1 MNPKELIS
9 RRTFLL
15 RAAAPVAGATVLGV
29 TGCGVASDA
38 EPRRA
43 YKPSYLNAG
52 EWAFVSAAVDRLIP
66 ADEAG
71 PGGAD
76 AGIPEFIDRQLEM
89 PYGHG
94 AYAYMVGPFQSD
106 LPPTLGYQLPYTPR
120 ELYRRGIAAAN
131 KACRAMHGL
140 AFEKL
145 STAQQDAFLSLL
157 EGGRIEG
164 NDPPLATFFVQL
176 LENTREGFFAD
187 PIYGGNRG
195 MAAWKLIGFPGARAD
210 FTDWIDQPGRPY
222 PYGPVAID
230 GERT

>member
-1 MNPKELIS
+1 MQPKELTS
-9 RRTFLL
+9 RRAFLL
-15 RAAAPVAGATVLGV
+15 RAAVPVAGATILGV
-29 TGCGVASDA
+29 THGVASA
-38 EPRRA
+38 PKAGRT
-43 YKPSYLNAG
+43 YKPSYFNAE

-94 AYAYMVGPFQSD
+94 AYAYMLGPFQPD

-120 ELYRRGIAAAN
+120 DLYRRGIAGAN
-131 KACRAMHGL
+131 KACRAMHGV

-145 STAQQDAFLSLL
+145 PKAQQDAFLSLL
-157 EGGRIEG
+157 EGTHRGTR
-164 NDPPLATFFVQL
+164 PAARRL
-176 LENTREGFFAD
+176 LRSVAGEHPRGFFAD

-195 MAAWKLIGFPGARAD
+195 MGARS
-210 FTDWIDQPGRPY
+210 
-222 PYGPVAID
+222 
-230 GERT
+230 

>member
-1 MNPKELIS
+1 MKSKELIS

-15 RAAAPVAGATVLGV
+15 RTAAPAAGATVLAV
-29 TGCGVASDA
+29 TGHGAASAA
-38 EPRRA
+38 ESRRV
-43 YKPSYLNAG
+43 YKPSYFNAE

-66 ADEAG
+66 ADETG

-76 AGIPEFIDRQLEM
+76 AGIPEFVDRQLEM

-94 AYAYMVGPFQSD
+94 AYAYMVGPFQTN
-106 LPPTLGYQLPYTPR
+106 LPSTLGYQLPYAPR
-120 ELYRRGIAAAN
+120 DLYRRGIAAAN
-131 KACRAMHGL
+131 KACRAMHGV

-145 STAQQDAFLSLL
+145 SSAEQDAFLSLL

-164 NDPPLATFFVQL
+164 NDPPLAAFFVQL

-195 MAAWKLIGFPGARAD
+195 MDGWKLIGFPGARAD
-210 FTDWIDQPGRPY
+210 FTDWIDQAGHPY

-230 GERT
+230 GERA